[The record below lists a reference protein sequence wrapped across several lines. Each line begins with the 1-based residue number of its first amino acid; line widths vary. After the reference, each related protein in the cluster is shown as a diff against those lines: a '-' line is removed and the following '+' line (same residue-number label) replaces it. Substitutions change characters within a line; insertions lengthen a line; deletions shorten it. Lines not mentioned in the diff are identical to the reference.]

1 MGSDN
6 LTTYL
11 QDHLAGA
18 LHAIELLKA
27 MRDHFAG
34 EPLGAFASQIL
45 AEVEADR
52 DILAKL
58 TESAGGTAGGVKE
71 WGAWLSEKVS
81 RLKLK
86 HGSADGLGTFEAL
99 EFLVIGIHG
108 KRALWRALAVVA
120 TFDLRLQGIDFAQLT
135 ARAESQHQR
144 VEEQRLACAQS
155 VFRRGDG
162 IKTARMND
170 EPNGQRI
177 SLNVIAVIGSRPTNS
192 FGSFRIIVARKR
204 VSR

>member
-1 MGSDN
+1 MSSA

-34 EPLGAFASQIL
+34 EPLGHLRLKCFAEIES
-45 AEVEADR
+45 DR
-52 DILAKL
+52 DLLAKL
-58 TESAGGTAGGVKE
+58 TKRVGGTAGGMKE

-108 KRALWRALAVVA
+108 KRALWRAMEVVA
-120 TFDLRLQGIDFAQLT
+120 SFDSRLQGIDFTALI

-144 VEEQRLACAQS
+144 VEERRLACAHS
-155 VFRRGDG
+155 VFRSDHNDG
-162 IKTARMND
+162 EHGPAEAIT
-170 EPNGQRI
+170 Q
-177 SLNVIAVIGSRPTNS
+177 NVEAVWQPL
-192 FGSFRIIVARKR
+192 RKNTY
-204 VSR
+204 

>member
-1 MGSDN
+1 MGSVA

-34 EPLGAFASQIL
+34 EPLGKFAAEVL

-52 DILAKL
+52 EVLARL
-58 TESAGGTAGGVKE
+58 TERAGGGAGGMKE
-71 WGAWLSEKVS
+71 WGAWLAEKIS

-108 KRALWRALAVVA
+108 KRALWRVMAQVA
-120 TFDLRLQGIDFAQLT
+120 SLDTRFQGFDFAELIH
-135 ARAESQHQR
+135 RAENQHHK
-144 VEEQRLACAQS
+144 VEERRLACAEF
-155 VFRRGDG
+155 VFRQ
-162 IKTARMND
+162 TLAR
-170 EPNGQRI
+170 QR
-177 SLNVIAVIGSRPTNS
+177 
-192 FGSFRIIVARKR
+192 
-204 VSR
+204 

>member
-1 MGSDN
+1 MSSDA

-34 EPLGAFASQIL
+34 QPLGEFASLLL
-45 AEVEADR
+45 AEIEADR
-52 DILAKL
+52 DVLAKL
-58 TESAGGTAGGVKE
+58 TDSAGGTTGGVKE
-71 WGAWLSEKVS
+71 WGAWLAEKVS

-108 KRALWRALAVVA
+108 KRALWRALAAVA
-120 TFDLRLQGIDFAQLT
+120 PFDSRVQGIDFAELIH
-135 ARAESQHQR
+135 RAEDQHQE
-144 VEEQRLACAQS
+144 VEEQRLICAQS
-155 VFRRGDG
+155 VFR
-162 IKTARMND
+162 
-170 EPNGQRI
+170 
-177 SLNVIAVIGSRPTNS
+177 
-192 FGSFRIIVARKR
+192 VATMATTVK
-204 VSR
+204 S

>member
-1 MGSDN
+1 MRSDA

-34 EPLGAFASQIL
+34 EALGGFSAEML

-52 DILAKL
+52 EVLATL
-58 TESAGGTAGGVKE
+58 TERAGGTAGGMKE

-81 RLKLK
+81 RLKLR

-108 KRALWRALAVVA
+108 KRALWLAMKEVA
-120 TFDLRLQGIDFAQLT
+120 TFDARLQGLDFSELIG
-135 ARAESQHQR
+135 RAENQHER
-144 VEEQRLACAQS
+144 VEKRRLAYALS
-155 VFRRGDG
+155 VFR
-162 IKTARMND
+162 
-170 EPNGQRI
+170 NGGGNIQPA
-177 SLNVIAVIGSRPTNS
+177 SQMQ
-192 FGSFRIIVARKR
+192 
-204 VSR
+204 